1 MRIESF
7 HTPPVVS
14 DLDLYYCGV
23 EEVER
28 FFTCGPHIRDR
39 YLIHYVIGG
48 SGFFESRGRR
58 HKVGAGELFAIFPGE
73 LISYETDPGDPW
85 TFCWFAFDGRRS
97 KEMLRRAG
105 ISQDVPVRRVHGGDA
120 IRGYVELLN
129 ETLRAYPSRD
139 LPATR
144 IHGALYD
151 IFAVLELSC
160 LASRPAMPAKAD
172 AADYVGKALQFIET
186 HYQSPISIKNI
197 ADYVGLERT
206 YFTKQFTKSTGESP
220 QQYLIKY
227 RIDQALRLLSTT
239 AMTVGQVG
247 KSVGIPEPAYFSRLF
262 KKVVGAAPKHHGQ
275 RLQAEAARAGTAA
288 VSRRAESVL

>member
-1 MRIESF
+1 MKVESF
-7 HTPPVVS
+7 HMPSIVS

-48 SGFFESRGRR
+48 SGFFDCHGRR
-58 HKVGAGELFAIFPGE
+58 YQVGAGEIFAIFPGE
-73 LISYETDPGDPW
+73 LTYYETDPDDPW
-85 TFCWFAFDGRRS
+85 TFCWFAFGGRRS
-97 KEMLRRAG
+97 KEMLQRAG
-105 ISQDVPVRRVHGGDA
+105 ISHDVPVRRVHGGDA

-129 ETLRAYPSRD
+129 ETLHAYPSRD
-139 LPATR
+139 LPAAR

-151 IFAVLELSC
+151 IFAVLELSY

-172 AADYVGKALQFIET
+172 AADYVGKALQFVET

-206 YFTKQFTKSTGESP
+206 YFTKQFTKATGESP

-227 RIDQALRLLSTT
+227 RIDQAQRLLSTT

-247 KSVGIPEPAYFSRLF
+247 KSVGIPELAYFSRLF
-262 KKVVGAAPKHHGQ
+262 KKVVGVAPKQHGL
-275 RLQAEAARAGTAA
+275 RLQAERRGAG
-288 VSRRAESVL
+288 R